1 MCELTEAPYSVI
13 RNGNESSYFDA
24 YYVTYPGNAIEK
36 FPLRIVKCYWCV
48 ILASGETEIH
58 SKGSL

>member
-36 FPLRIVKCYWCV
+36 FPLRIVKVLLVCDIGLW
-48 ILASGETEIH
+48 
-58 SKGSL
+58 